1 MKFWRWIACCLAG
14 NGDSIICGVDRHVE
28 PLAEELLELLLVVN
42 WNGIGGRECIINWCC
57 VVDV

>member
-1 MKFWRWIACCLAG
+1 MVG
-14 NGDSIICGVDRHVE
+14 GVDRHVE
-28 PLAEELLELLLVVN
+28 HLAEELLELSLVVN

>member
-1 MKFWRWIACCLAG
+1 MRIPSFVVG
-14 NGDSIICGVDRHVE
+14 GVDRHVE
-28 PLAEELLELLLVVN
+28 HLAEELLELLLVVN